1 MKRFNQV
8 NVNGEYEVE
17 GDGYFLEQG
26 DQFVIEANGGDV
38 ARFFKKCMY
47 EKTNITS
54 LEFHGPDGNM
64 AHNETYSIINID
76 DNTIK
81 LMK

>member
-1 MKRFNQV
+1 MKRFDQV

-17 GDGYFLEQG
+17 GDGYYLVQG

-47 EKTNITS
+47 EKTTITS
-54 LEFHGPDGNM
+54 MKFHGPDGS
-64 AHNETYSIINID
+64 AASNETYSIINID
-76 DNTIK
+76 DNTIT